1 MLALELPSKAFLASY
16 YLIAGYLIKSYLY
29 LKKIASQL
37 VSIRLITD
45 LLVFLLYLLAI
56 NFTWVAKQSVAQVNQ
71 PATRVISL
79 SPHLTENLF
88 SIGAGHLLVGAVEP
102 LDYPAAAQ
110 QLFSLGRYNQI
121 NLEEVLALQPDL
133 VVAWQAG
140 HQALLTR
147 LQELGIK
154 VVISNPLRLEDIANE
169 LIKLGQ
175 LTGLSQ
181 QANEVAQ
188 NYLADLNQLTE
199 DAALA
204 NQSPKKVFYQ
214 LGGRPIFTLN
224 NQHFISQAIEICGG
238 HNVFGQ
244 LKQLAPQI
252 NLEEILLANPEVIF
266 IAGKGK
272 QAVDEQAFW
281 QKFSSVTAVKK
292 EQVYLLNP
300 DLLQRPTLRVV
311 EGIKEMCGYLN

>member
-1 MLALELPSKAFLASY
+1 MLVITRLALDKQLLKSVFISL
-16 YLIAGYLIKSYLY
+16 LIGYLLLCTIF
-29 LKKIASQL
+29 
-37 VSIRLITD
+37 SISWAKAANQSIT
-45 LLVFLLYLLAI
+45 
-56 NFTWVAKQSVAQVNQ
+56 QVNQ
-71 PATRVISL
+71 PATRIISL

-88 SIGAGHLLVGAVEP
+88 SIGAGHLLVGGVEP

-110 QLFSLGRYNQI
+110 QLFNLGRFNQI

-140 HQALLTR
+140 HQALLAR

-154 VVISNPLRLEDIANE
+154 IFVSNPLRLEDIADE

-175 LTGLSQ
+175 LTGLNQ
-181 QANEVAQ
+181 QANEIAQ
-188 NYLADLNQLTE
+188 NYLVDLNNLT
-199 DAALA
+199 ASFALA
-204 NQSPKKVFYQ
+204 NQTPKKVFYQ

-224 NQHFISQAIEICGG
+224 NQHFISQAIEICGD

-292 EQVYLLNP
+292 QQVYLLNP
-300 DLLQRPTLRVV
+300 DLLQRPTLRVI